1 MEYNELIT
9 RAQRAAVDSPD
20 TDAILTGM
28 HRTLRRRRQQR
39 QTVLSMVLV
48 LAVGTSVFF
57 LQPSPTQQPR
67 TLAECVSLQLDTPPT
82 RTPAPLVGYRHSV
95 YNRQIYTLL

>member
-39 QTVLSMVLV
+39 NANQHYD
-48 LAVGTSVFF
+48 AK
-57 LQPSPTQQPR
+57 PSHFP
-67 TLAECVSLQLDTPPT
+67 E
-82 RTPAPLVGYRHSV
+82 
-95 YNRQIYTLL
+95 

>member
-9 RAQRAAVDSPD
+9 RVQQASVDVPD

-28 HRTLRRRRQQR
+28 HRTLRHRRQQR
-39 QTVLSMVLV
+39 QMLLSVAIV
-48 LAVGTSVFF
+48 LAMGTSLFF
-57 LQPSPTQQPR
+57 LQPRNETR
-67 TLAECVSLQLDTPPT
+67 LTLAECVSAHIATPPPK
-82 RTPAPLVGYRHSV
+82 TPAPLVGYRHSM

>member
-9 RAQRAAVDSPD
+9 RAQQAAVNSPD

-28 HRTLRRRRQQR
+28 HRTLHRRRQQR
-39 QTVLSMVLV
+39 QAVLSVVLV
-48 LAVGTSVFF
+48 FAVGSSVFF

-82 RTPAPLVGYRHSV
+82 RTPAPIVGYRHSM

>member
-9 RAQRAAVDSPD
+9 KAQQAAVDSPD

-28 HRTLRRRRQQR
+28 HRTLRRRRQQW
-39 QTVLSMVLV
+39 QALLSVVML

-57 LQPSPTQQPR
+57 LQPRSETR
-67 TLAECVSLQLDTPPT
+67 LTLAECVSAHIDTPST
-82 RTPAPLVGYRHSV
+82 KTPAPLVGYRHSM